1 MVHDFS
7 GVLAA
12 GLDRQ
17 TLLQAILDHA
27 LRLPE
32 LDGGGL
38 YWREPDG
45 GFRLAARRG
54 LSERFF
60 ARVERLPP
68 GSNQAAVIRE
78 GRLRCSCT
86 PVRGHC
92 TDESLVRD
100 PALAAEAVRSLVVVP
115 IHVGGE
121 PLACLNL
128 ASRQTGVVGQAT
140 LDALETLAR
149 QFTQALERSL
159 AQLEATGQRQN
170 LAGLFE
176 VIGDYLFVLDE
187 AGCILHYNL
196 AVSVGLGFGDALL
209 GQSVLAVHPPE
220 VREEARAVLAEM
232 LAGTRSHCPLSLLTA
247 DGRRV
252 LVDTRAVRGTW
263 NGRPAIIGI
272 ARDITEQQAMAEV
285 VREREGVYAAIFNQ
299 AGDGI
304 ALIDDETLRFV
315 EVNDAGCAMLGYTR
329 DELLQ
334 LSPLD
339 IRADADAL
347 ELRARVAAVRA
358 TGRGRYEGR
367 YRRKDGVV
375 LDLQVNAEAV
385 RLHGRQYYVAVWR
398 DIGAEKASR
407 MALADEAE
415 WRRALI
421 EGSRDG
427 IAVFD
432 AEHCIILANRRFAE
446 MLGYPPEA
454 VLGLATWDID
464 ADLTEAEI
472 RTRFADP
479 LNADRTFETRHRRA
493 DGSVYDAEVSV
504 RGANIG
510 GRPVVVTVTRDVT
523 DRKEAGRTL
532 DEAMLFLRQSQ
543 SIARL
548 GGWKANPEAGTL
560 MWTAE
565 VYRLVEYP
573 RGVPG
578 PTLEEGLRYYAPE
591 FLPVIRERLAESW
604 VSGEPFTLEC
614 EMIAASG
621 RRFWAELRCI
631 GRVEHV
637 GETYL
642 AGTFQDVTEHRSAEA
657 ALRASE
663 ERYRA
668 MVESQDDAVCR
679 WLPDS
684 TLTFANSAYRRL
696 FADGAEDLIGRRWF
710 DFVPEPARAAVVER
724 YRLLSEHP
732 HRLSYEHPSEARDG
746 GILWM
751 QWVDVPLLDAEGRCV
766 EFQSVGRDITERKR
780 MEEALRSSEDSLRRA
795 QSIAQVGSWTLDLA
809 GGRTTWSPET
819 YRIFGLTPATPA
831 AVGAAV
837 ERVHPEDRHR
847 VLAQWRGAL
856 DGRGTSYDIE
866 HRLLVEGEVRW
877 VRERAELRR
886 DADGVPVSVLGT
898 VQDITERKRVAAEL
912 EQHRHHLEELVA
924 ARTAELEAANRQ
936 LQISDLRLKAMFEM
950 SQAADTMDERDL
962 LARGLEE
969 AVRLTGSR
977 IGFVHFIDEDQ
988 ERIEFGTWSEQAL
1001 RECTAV
1007 SERHYP
1013 LSQAGLWAD
1022 AARLRRPVLHN
1033 DFQHADGRG
1042 GYPTGHVHLTRHLA
1056 APVVEGERV
1065 RVLIGV
1071 ANKPTDYDASDEHE
1085 LQLIGDDLWRIV
1097 MRRRA
1102 EAALAAAKESAE
1114 AANRAKSAFL
1124 ANMSH
1129 EIRTP
1134 MNAILGLTHLLQ
1146 QGERDP
1152 SRRDRLGK
1160 ITAASRHL
1168 LQLLNDI
1175 LDLAKIEEQKLVLE
1189 ATEFDLIAVLE
1200 DACNLVG
1207 EKAHQKHLE
1216 LVLDLDPVLT
1226 RGAPQRGD
1234 PTRLTQVLLN
1244 LLGNAIKFTERGAIR
1259 LCVRRLAEEP
1269 DGQRF
1274 RFEVEDTGIGIAPE
1288 DQERLFLSF
1297 EQADSSTTRR
1307 YGGTGL
1313 GLAINRRLV
1322 GLMDGESGVASRPG
1336 AGSTF
1341 WFTARLGR
1349 GAGPEPERAPP
1360 RAFPDCRALV
1370 VDDRA
1375 EAREVL
1381 VALLR
1386 ERGIET
1392 RTFDSGADALAFI
1405 AARPDGRRPCDLV
1418 FLDWRMPGLD
1428 GIDAGRRIAAAVPAR
1443 PPRLVLLATAFDEPG
1458 LAARARAAG
1467 FAALLTKPVIAERV
1481 DAVLA
1486 QVLLGDAVLA
1496 AEPAYRASEAERAL
1510 AGRCRGLR
1518 VLLAEDDPVSQEV
1531 TGGLLD
1537 AVGLAVDLAGDGA
1550 RAVELAAGTR
1560 YAAILMD
1567 MQMPRLDGVAAAR
1580 TIRAAPQGRAVP
1592 IIAMTA
1598 NAFAEDRERCL
1609 AVGMNDFI
1617 TKPVDPGTLYGSL
1630 LRWLADS
1637 ASSGGGPPVAGAPAD
1652 CPPSDRPLADHPP
1665 GDHPPGDR
1673 GSDPAVLDA
1682 GRGRHSIRDP
1692 ALYQRTLLRFV
1703 EHYGAGGQRLGEF
1716 LDRGEHR
1723 SAASLVH
1730 AVKGAAGTLGLV
1742 GVSTLA
1748 AALEQG
1754 LRAGTDCDSA
1764 PAALQ
1769 EALDA
1774 AAAAITRYLGEDASL

>member
-1 MVHDFS
+1 MIAPNTPDVLDYPGAAGTVPDDARCTQAHLDMVHDFS

-12 GLDRQ
+12 GPDRQ
-17 TLLQAILDHA
+17 TLYQSILEHA

-45 GFRLAARRG
+45 GFRLVARRG

-60 ARVERLPP
+60 ARVERLSP
-68 GSNQAAVIRE
+68 GSTQAAVIRE
-78 GRLRCSCT
+78 GRLRCCCV
-86 PVRGHC
+86 PPWGHC
-92 TDESLVRD
+92 TDATLVQDD
-100 PALAAEAVRSLVVVP
+100 PDLVGEGVQSLVVLP

-128 ASRQTGVVGQAT
+128 ASRQTGAVGQAT
-140 LDALETLAR
+140 LEALETLAR

-176 VIGDYLFVLDE
+176 AIGDYLFVLDE
-187 AGCILHYNL
+187 AGRILHYNP
-196 AVSVGLGFGDALL
+196 AVSVGLGFGETLL

-220 VREEARAVLAEM
+220 VWDQARAVLAEM
-232 LAGTRSHCPLSLLTA
+232 LAGTCSHCPLPLLAA
-247 DGRRV
+247 DGRRIM
-252 LVDTRAVRGTW
+252 VDTRGVRGTW

-272 ARDITEQQAMAEV
+272 SRDITEQQ
-285 VREREGVYAAIFNQ
+285 
-299 AGDGI
+299 
-304 ALIDDETLRFV
+304 
-315 EVNDAGCAMLGYTR
+315 
-329 DELLQ
+329 
-334 LSPLD
+334 
-339 IRADADAL
+339 
-347 ELRARVAAVRA
+347 
-358 TGRGRYEGR
+358 
-367 YRRKDGVV
+367 
-375 LDLQVNAEAV
+375 
-385 RLHGRQYYVAVWR
+385 
-398 DIGAEKASR
+398 ASR

-415 WRRALI
+415 WRRALM
-421 EGSRDG
+421 EHSRDG

-432 AEHCIILANRRFAE
+432 AEHRIILANRRFAE
-446 MLGYPPEA
+446 MLGYAPAA
-454 VLGLATWDID
+454 VVGLATWDLD
-464 ADLTEAEI
+464 ADLTEAQI
-472 RTRFADP
+472 RARFVDP

-504 RGANIG
+504 RGASIG
-510 GRPVVVTVTRDVT
+510 GRPVVVTITRDVT
-523 DRKEAGRTL
+523 DRKEAERTL
-532 DEAMLFLRQSQ
+532 EEAMLFLRQTQ

-548 GGWKANPEAGTL
+548 GGWKLNPVAGTL

-565 VYRLVEYP
+565 VYRLVEHP
-573 RGVPG
+573 RGAPVPD
-578 PTLEEGLRYYAPE
+578 LEGGLRYYAPE
-591 FLPVIRERLAESW
+591 FIPVIRRRLAESW
-604 VSGEPFTLEC
+604 ASGEPFTMEC

-631 GRVEHV
+631 GRIEHI

-642 AGTFQDVTEHRSAEA
+642 AGTFQDVSEHRHAEA
-657 ALRASE
+657 VLRASE

-668 MVESQDDAVCR
+668 MVEGQDDAVCR
-679 WLPDS
+679 WRPDS

-696 FADGAEDLIGRRWF
+696 FSDTGEDLIGRRWF
-710 DFVPEPARAAVVER
+710 EFIPESARAAVVER
-724 YRLLSEHP
+724 YRLLSERP
-732 HRLSYEHPSEARDG
+732 HRLSYEHPAQSRDG
-746 GILWM
+746 TIRWL
-751 QWVDVPLLDAEGRCV
+751 QWVDVPLLDAEGRCI

-780 MEEALRSSEDSLRRA
+780 
-795 QSIAQVGSWTLDLA
+795 
-809 GGRTTWSPET
+809 
-819 YRIFGLTPATPA
+819 
-831 AVGAAV
+831 
-837 ERVHPEDRHR
+837 
-847 VLAQWRGAL
+847 
-856 DGRGTSYDIE
+856 
-866 HRLLVEGEVRW
+866 
-877 VRERAELRR
+877 
-886 DADGVPVSVLGT
+886 
-898 VQDITERKRVAAEL
+898 VAAEL
-912 EQHRHHLEELVA
+912 EQYRHRLEELVA
-924 ARTAELEAANRQ
+924 ARTAALEAANRQ
-936 LQISDLRLKAMFEM
+936 LKISDLRLKAMFEM
-950 SQAADTMDERDL
+950 SQAADTMDEPAL

-977 IGFVHFIDEDQ
+977 VGFLHFINEDQ
-988 ERIEFGTWSEQAL
+988 ERIAFGTWSAEAL
-1001 RECTAV
+1001 RECTTA
-1007 SERHYP
+1007 SEPHYP
-1013 LSQAGLWAD
+1013 ISQAGVWAD
-1022 AARLRRPVLHN
+1022 AARLRRPVVHN
-1033 DFQHADGRG
+1033 DFQHAAGRL
-1042 GYPTGHVHLTRHLA
+1042 GYPAGHVHLIRHLA
-1056 APVVEGERV
+1056 VPVVEGERV
-1065 RVLIGV
+1065 RIVIGV
-1071 ANKPTDYDASDEHE
+1071 GNKPHDYDASDEHE

-1114 AANRAKSAFL
+1114 AASRAKSAFL

-1134 MNAILGLTHLLQ
+1134 MNAILGLTYLLQ
-1146 QGERDP
+1146 QEERDP
-1152 SRRDRLGK
+1152 TRRDRLGK

-1175 LDLAKIEEQKLVLE
+1175 LDLAKIEEEKLVLE
-1189 ATEFDLIAVLE
+1189 VTEFDLIAVLE

-1226 RGAPQRGD
+1226 RGAPRRGD

-1244 LLGNAIKFTERGAIR
+1244 LLGNAIKFTERGSIR
-1259 LCVRRLAEEP
+1259 LRVRRLAEDP
-1269 DGQRF
+1269 QRF
-1274 RFEVEDTGIGIAPE
+1274 RFEIEDTGIGIAPE

-1322 GLMDGESGVASRPG
+1322 ALMDGELGVMSRPG

-1341 WFTARLGR
+1341 WFTARLDE
-1349 GAGPEPERAPP
+1349 GAAPESEREPEPARPP
-1360 RAFPDCRALV
+1360 AFPDCRALV

-1392 RTFDSGADALAFI
+1392 RTFESGADALAFI
-1405 AARPDGRRPCDLV
+1405 AARTDGRRPCDLA
-1418 FLDWRMPGLD
+1418 FLDWRMSGLD
-1428 GIDAGRRIAAAVPAR
+1428 GIDTGRRIAAAVPAR
-1443 PPRLVLLATAFDEPG
+1443 PPRLVLLATAYDDPG

-1486 QVLLGDAVLA
+1486 QVLLGDAAPV
-1496 AEPAYRASEAERAL
+1496 AEMAYRASDAERAL
-1510 AGRCRGLR
+1510 ARLCRGLR

-1567 MQMPRLDGVAAAR
+1567 MQMPRLDGVEAAR
-1580 TIRAAPQGRAVP
+1580 TIRAAPWGRAVP

-1630 LRWLADS
+1630 LRWLADGAASGAVS
-1637 ASSGGGPPVAGAPAD
+1637 AAGAPA
-1652 CPPSDRPLADHPP
+1652 
-1665 GDHPPGDR
+1665 GR
-1673 GSDPAVLDA
+1673 GSDPAVLDT
-1682 GRGRHSIRDP
+1682 GRGRHAIRDP
-1692 ALYQRTLLRFV
+1692 ALYRRTLLRFV

-1742 GVSTLA
+1742 AVSTLA

-1754 LRAGTDCDSA
+1754 LRVGSDCDSA

-1774 AAAAITRYLGEDASL
+1774 AAAAITRFLGDDARD